1 MILPFFALDLLL
13 ITGTEDNFV
22 KLEENVTIDHL
33 GTEYDYGSVMHYP
46 DDAFAIDEDIPTIIT
61 KDPDTQDEI
70 GQRVTMSEAD
80 IERVQILYSCV
91 APVSIHMSIV
101 MNISKLCGIS
111 ILNMHSVVITS
122 AFPLPFCLYLSN
134 ED

>member
-1 MILPFFALDLLL
+1 MYCSCDTFLFALDLLL
-13 ITGTEDNFV
+13 LTGFEDNFV

-46 DDAFAIDEDIPTIIT
+46 GDAFAIDEDIPTIIT
-61 KDPDTQDEI
+61 KDPDAQDEI

-91 APVSIHMSIV
+91 SPVSMCINITA
-101 MNISKLCGIS
+101 NISKLCGIS
-111 ILNMHSVVITS
+111 TL
-122 AFPLPFCLYLSN
+122 
-134 ED
+134 